1 VTRSGRSTPTAP
13 TTLATAAEPQLPAW
27 AQVSDRR
34 RAHIARVTAL
44 LDQWAAQLPLDGAER
59 QAWHD
64 VGRLHDALR
73 DAPEAELRHL
83 SGDDRSPVELL
94 HGPAVA
100 RRLRDEGEARADVL
114 DAIAWHT
121 LGSPTWGRVGRALFM
136 ADYLEP
142 GRNFSRA
149 ERAFLAAQVPH
160 DFDAVFRE
168 VLRHRLLWSV
178 REDKALYAQTI
189 ELWNQVR

>member
-1 VTRSGRSTPTAP
+1 MTARQA
-13 TTLATAAEPQLPAW
+13 ATAQASAGTPPELPAW
-27 AQVSDRR
+27 AQVSDKR

-44 LDQWAAQLPLDGAER
+44 LDQWAAELRLGEAER

-64 VGRLHDALR
+64 VGRWHDALR
-73 DAPEAELRHL
+73 DASEAELRRL
-83 SGDDRSPVELL
+83 SGDAASPVELL
-94 HGPAVA
+94 HGPAAA
-100 RRLRDEGEARADVL
+100 RRLRDDGEARADVL
-114 DAIAWHT
+114 GAIEWHT
-121 LGSPTWGRVGRALFM
+121 LGSPEWGRVGRALYM

-178 REDKALYAQTI
+178 REDKPLFAQTI
-189 ELWNQVR
+189 ALWNQVR